1 MKIRLAKKIWNR
13 PIGKMSPYWINKFVK
28 ADKKDY
34 RITQASKKVEKWK
47 GYKLRKRL
55 VGLWTKQRN
64 IK

>member
-13 PIGKMSPYWINKFVK
+13 PMGKMSLYWINKFVK
-28 ADKKDY
+28 ADKTDY

-55 VGLWTKQRN
+55 VGL
-64 IK
+64 

>member
-1 MKIRLAKKIWNR
+1 
-13 PIGKMSPYWINKFVK
+13 MSPYWINKFVK

-34 RITQASKKVEKWK
+34 RITKASKKVEKWK
-47 GYKLRKRL
+47 GYKLRKKL